1 MATKLYLLSAANPL
15 TGTFPTSEQSS
26 QTASWSMTG
35 ASSLLAMRGTK
46 GTAQGSFSGASLA
59 STSPQVAFCGY
70 FASDTLN
77 VDQSVGGAGQT
88 LTLNIANRETSLNM
102 NFGSDLRCNVYIWRP
117 STGAKVGTICDCVV
131 MTGGAEPSGSA
142 LTKVNNATT
151 TATTT
156 VSALAGDVIICEIWQ
171 FHTQGAASSYTG
183 SVYANGTTET
193 LVTNTTVTNHAS
205 FLSFSADTLTFG
217 TPTGSAISA
226 TLAVTLAAD
235 SASGSTVAIVGAQLD
250 SNIQNDSTASLAGID
265 VSAQLASTGQ
275 NDSSSSVSDV
285 DIAASLSATLQN
297 DTLSSSAG
305 LVAADISASLTL
317 TLQGDS
323 ASAQSF
329 VSVAVTASAVNAGDS
344 VAAQSKAGVAASS
357 LLTMQADSASS
368 SGVAQVSASSALQ
381 LASDQASSS
390 AVSSIGAGL
399 SAFFIGD
406 TSASFG
412 TVVVSADSANQ
423 DLDDS
428 ASSESATAIS
438 AESETVVAADIM
450 AASVSV
456 GGELTPSIER
466 TLYIGAQSRNNVI
479 EIQRRTSAQVAQSR
493 SAVFEPQHRQQ
504 ILIAQ
509 NRSAAPEPQNRNIAE

>member
-26 QTASWSMTG
+26 QTTSWSMTG
-35 ASSLLAMRGTK
+35 ASTLLAMRGTK
-46 GTAQGSFSGASLA
+46 GAGQGSFSGASLA
-59 STSPQVAFCGY
+59 TTSPQIAFCGY
-70 FASDTLN
+70 FASDTLD
-77 VDQSVGGAGQT
+77 VDQSVGGGGQT

-151 TATTT
+151 TATST
-156 VSALAGDVIICEIWQ
+156 VAALAGDVIICEIWQ

-217 TPTGSAISA
+217 TPASSGISA
-226 TLAVTLAAD
+226 TLSVTLAAD
-235 SASGSTVAIVGAQLD
+235 SASGSTDVIVEGYLNSVA
-250 SNIQNDSTASLAGID
+250 QNDSATSLAEVD
-265 VSAQLASTGQ
+265 VSAQLASTWQ
-275 NDSSSSVSDV
+275 NDSASSAADV

-305 LVAADISASLTL
+305 LVAADISASLAV
-317 TLQGDS
+317 TLQGDTV
-323 ASAQSF
+323 SAQS
-329 VSVAVTASAVNAGDS
+329 VGSVTATASLVNAGDS
-344 VAAQSKAGVAASS
+344 VAAQAKAGVSASS
-357 LLTMQADSASS
+357 SLTMQADSASS
-368 SGVAQVSASSALQ
+368 AAVAQVSASSALQ
-381 LASDQASSS
+381 LANDQASSS
-390 AVSSIGAGL
+390 AVSSIGSGL
-399 SAFFIGD
+399 SAVLIGD

-412 TVVVSADSANQ
+412 TVGVSADSANQ
-423 DLDDS
+423 ELDDS
-428 ASSESATAIS
+428 ASSESVNAIS
-438 AESETVVAADIM
+438 VESETVVAADIM
-450 AASVSV
+450 TASVSI

-479 EIQRRTSAQVAQSR
+479 EVQRRASAQVTQSR
-493 SAVFEPQHRQQ
+493 SVAFEPQHRQQ
-504 ILIAQ
+504 TLIAQ
-509 NRSAAPEPQNRNIAE
+509 NRSVAPEPQNRNIAE

>member
-46 GTAQGSFSGASLA
+46 GTVQGSFSGASLA

-70 FASDTLN
+70 FSSDTLN
-77 VDQSVGGAGQT
+77 VDHSVGGAGQT
-88 LTLNIANRETSLNM
+88 LTINIANRETSLNM

-151 TATTT
+151 TATST

-183 SVYANGTTET
+183 SVYANGTIET
-193 LVTNTTVTNHAS
+193 LVTNTTVTSHAS
-205 FLSFSADTLTFG
+205 FISFSADTLTFG
-217 TPTGSAISA
+217 TPASSGIIA
-226 TLAVTLAAD
+226 TLSATLAAD
-235 SASGSTVAIVGAQLD
+235 SASGSADVIVEGDLNAVA
-250 SNIQNDSTASLAGID
+250 QNDSAASLAGVD
-265 VSAQLASTGQ
+265 VYAQLASTGQ
-275 NDSSSSVSDV
+275 NDSAASASDV
-285 DIAASLSATLQN
+285 DVSASLSISLQN

-305 LVAADISASLTL
+305 LVAADISATL
-317 TLQGDS
+317 DVTLQSDGL
-323 ASAQSF
+323 SAQSLAS
-329 VSVAVTASAVNAGDS
+329 VSATGSLVNAGDS
-344 VAAQSKAGVAASS
+344 VAAQSKAGVASS
-357 LLTMQADSASS
+357 SALTMQADSASS
-368 SGVAQVSASSALQ
+368 AVSAQVSASSELQ
-381 LASDQASSS
+381 LTNDQASSS
-390 AVSSIGAGL
+390 AVILIGAVL
-399 SAFFIGD
+399 STTLIGD
-406 TSASFG
+406 ISASFG
-412 TVVVSADSANQ
+412 TVFVSSDSANQ

-428 ASSESATAIS
+428 ASSELSAEIS
-438 AESETVVAADIM
+438 ADSEIEVAADIM
-450 AASVSV
+450 TASVSI

-466 TLYIGAQSRNNVI
+466 TLYIGTQSRNNVI
-479 EIQRRTSAQVAQSR
+479 EIQRRTSAQVGQSR
-493 SAVFEPQHRQQ
+493 YAAFEPQNRRQT
-504 ILIAQ
+504 LIAQ

>member
-15 TGTFPTSEQSS
+15 TGTFPASEQSS

-46 GTAQGSFSGASLA
+46 GTVQGSFSGASLA

-88 LTLNIANRETSLNM
+88 LTINIANRETSLNM
-102 NFGSDLRCNVYIWRP
+102 NFGSDLRCNVYVWRP

-151 TATTT
+151 TATST

-183 SVYANGTTET
+183 SVYANGTIET
-193 LVTNTTVTNHAS
+193 LVTNTTVTSHAS
-205 FLSFSADTLTFG
+205 FISFSADTLTFG
-217 TPTGSAISA
+217 TPASSGIIA
-226 TLAVTLAAD
+226 TLSVTLAAD
-235 SASGSTVAIVGAQLD
+235 SA
-250 SNIQNDSTASLAGID
+250 ASLADVD
-265 VSAQLASTGQ
+265 VSAQLSVTVQ
-275 NDSSSSVSDV
+275 NDSAASASDV
-285 DIAASLSATLQN
+285 DVSGSLSASLQN

-305 LVAADISASLTL
+305 LVAADISATL
-317 TLQGDS
+317 DVTLQSDGL
-323 ASAQSF
+323 SAQSLAS
-329 VSVAVTASAVNAGDS
+329 VSATGSLVNAGDS
-344 VAAQSKAGVAASS
+344 AAV
-357 LLTMQADSASS
+357 QAKTA
-368 SGVAQVSASSALQ
+368 VSASSALNMQADSTSSTASSQVSASSDIQ

-390 AVSSIGAGL
+390 ASSNIVAGL
-399 SAFFIGD
+399 STTLIGD

-412 TVVVSADSANQ
+412 TVFVSAESANQ

-428 ASSESATAIS
+428 ASSELSADIS
-438 AESETVVAADIM
+438 ADAEVVVAADIM
-450 AASVSV
+450 TASVSV

-479 EIQRRTSAQVAQSR
+479 DIQRRTSAQVAQSR
-493 SAVFEPQHRQQ
+493 SVAFESQNRRQT
-504 ILIAQ
+504 LIAQ
-509 NRSAAPEPQNRNIAE
+509 NRSAAPEPQNRNITE

>member
-35 ASSLLAMRGTK
+35 SSTLLAMRGTK
-46 GTAQGSFSGASLA
+46 GAGQGSFSGASLA
-59 STSPQVAFCGY
+59 TTSPQIAFCGY
-70 FASDTLN
+70 FASDTLDVN
-77 VDQSVGGAGQT
+77 QSVGGAGQT

-102 NFGSDLRCNVYIWRP
+102 NFGSDLRCNVYVWRP

-131 MTGGAEPSGSA
+131 MTGDAEPSGSA

-151 TATTT
+151 TATST

-171 FHTQGAASSYTG
+171 FHTQGAATSYTG

-193 LVTNTTVTNHAS
+193 LTTNTTVTNHAS

-217 TPTGSAISA
+217 TPAGGAISA
-226 TLAVTLAAD
+226 TAAITLAAD
-235 SASGSTVAIVGAQLD
+235 AASGSSDVIVEGDLNAVA
-250 SNIQNDSTASLAGID
+250 QNDSASALADVD
-265 VSAQLASTGQ
+265 VSAQLSATGQ
-275 NDSSSSVSDV
+275 NDSASSASDV
-285 DIAASLSATLQN
+285 DVSASLSASLQN

-305 LVAADISASLTL
+305 LVAADISATL
-317 TLQGDS
+317 AVTLQSDGL
-323 ASAQSF
+323 SAQS
-329 VSVAVTASAVNAGDS
+329 SANVASTASLVNAGDS
-344 VAAQSKAGVAASS
+344 VSAQSKTGIAASS
-357 LLTMQADSASS
+357 ASTVQADSASS
-368 SGVAQVSASSALQ
+368 AAESQVSASSALQ
-381 LASDQASSS
+381 LDSDQASSS
-390 AVSSIGAGL
+390 SASNIGAGL
-399 SAFFIGD
+399 STTLIGD
-406 TSASFG
+406 ISASFG
-412 TVVVSADSANQ
+412 VVFVSAESANQ

-428 ASSESATAIS
+428 ASSELSAEIS

-450 AASVSV
+450 TASVSV

-479 EIQRRTSAQVAQSR
+479 EIQRRTSVQVAQSR
-493 SAVFEPQHRQQ
+493 SVAFESQTRRQT
-504 ILIAQ
+504 LIAQ

>member
-15 TGTFPTSEQSS
+15 AGTFPTSEQSS

-59 STSPQVAFCGY
+59 STSPQIAFCGY
-70 FASDTLN
+70 FASDTLD
-77 VDQSVGGAGQT
+77 VDQSVGGGGQT

-131 MTGGAEPSGSA
+131 MTGDAEPSGSA

-151 TATTT
+151 TATST

-193 LVTNTTVTNHAS
+193 LITNTTVTSHAS

-217 TPTGSAISA
+217 TPASSGINA

-235 SASGSTVAIVGAQLD
+235 SASGSTGAIVAAQLD
-250 SNIQNDSTASLAGID
+250 SGIQNDSASSLADVD

-275 NDSSSSVSDV
+275 NDSAWSVADADV
-285 DIAASLSATLQN
+285 AALLSATLQN

-305 LVAADISASLTL
+305 LVAADISASLAVA
-317 TLQGDS
+317 LQGDTV
-323 ASAQSF
+323 SAQSVGS
-329 VSVAVTASAVNAGDS
+329 VSVTASPLNAGDS
-344 VAAQSKAGVAASS
+344 VAAHSKAGISASS
-357 LLTMQADSASS
+357 ASAMQADSASS
-368 SGVAQVSASSALQ
+368 AAVAQVSASSAMQ
-381 LASDQASSS
+381 LANDQASSS

-399 SAFFIGD
+399 SAVFIGD

-412 TVVVSADSANQ
+412 PVVVSADSANQ
-423 DLDDS
+423 GLDDS

-450 AASVSV
+450 TASVSV

-479 EIQRRTSAQVAQSR
+479 DVQRRMSVQVTQSR
-493 SAVFEPQHRQQ
+493 SVAFEPQHRQQ
-504 ILIAQ
+504 TLIAQ
-509 NRSAAPEPQNRNIAE
+509 NRSVAPEPQNRNIAE

>member
-15 TGTFPTSEQSS
+15 TGTFPASEQSS

-59 STSPQVAFCGY
+59 STSPQIAFCGY

-88 LTLNIANRETSLNM
+88 LTINIANRETSLNM
-102 NFGSDLRCNVYIWRP
+102 NFGSDLRCNVYVWRP

-151 TATTT
+151 TATST

-183 SVYANGTTET
+183 SVYANGTIET
-193 LVTNTTVTNHAS
+193 LVTNTTVTSHAS
-205 FLSFSADTLTFG
+205 FISFSADTLTFG
-217 TPTGSAISA
+217 TPASSGIIA
-226 TLAVTLAAD
+226 TLSVTLAAD
-235 SASGSTVAIVGAQLD
+235 SASGSTGAIVGAQLD
-250 SNIQNDSTASLAGID
+250 SVIQNDSASSLADVD
-265 VSAQLASTGQ
+265 VSAQLSVTVQ
-275 NDSSSSVSDV
+275 NDSASSVADV
-285 DIAASLSATLQN
+285 DVSASLSASMQN

-305 LVAADISASLTL
+305 LVAADISATL
-317 TLQGDS
+317 DVTLQGD
-323 ASAQSF
+323 AVSAQS
-329 VSVAVTASAVNAGDS
+329 SSNIAVTASLVNAGDS
-344 VAAQSKAGVAASS
+344 VSVQAKAAVAASYA
-357 LLTMQADSASS
+357 LNMQADSASS
-368 SGVAQVSASSALQ
+368 TASSQVSASATLQ
-381 LASDQASSS
+381 LASDQASSLAS
-390 AVSSIGAGL
+390 SSIGASL
-399 SAFFIGD
+399 STILIGD
-406 TSASFG
+406 ISASLV
-412 TVVVSADSANQ
+412 TVFVSADSANQ

-428 ASSESATAIS
+428 ASSELSAEIS
-438 AESETVVAADIM
+438 AESEIEVAADIM
-450 AASVSV
+450 TASVYI

-479 EIQRRTSAQVAQSR
+479 EIQRRTSAQVGQSR
-493 SAVFEPQHRQQ
+493 YAALEPQNRRQT
-504 ILIAQ
+504 LIAQ